1 MLIFRVYISN
11 PASEVD
17 HFGSELIAGAG
28 VYGIKA
34 KLRQKQAK
42 IEQTLRS

>member
-42 IEQTLRS
+42 IEQTLKL

>member
-1 MLIFRVYISN
+1 MLIVSVYISN

-17 HFGSELIAGAG
+17 HFGSELVTGVG